1 MKAEEWQQALGCFQ
15 EIQRL
20 VPDDREIG
28 KLLARVR
35 QELTSPPK
43 VEVPDLSGQT
53 LSQAHSSL
61 ASKGLELSVN
71 EEVPSDTLA
80 EGEII
85 EQSPEPETEVLAGS
99 SVCVT
104 VSSGPHEVSVP
115 APPGNQTRDGTYRRM
130 QTPSLLPAHTGSWWA
145 MALKGLVLVIFALPL
160 FGESILGPTI
170 FPETFRLYSAL
181 MITAYGIVTTIDA
194 RTRADRSRPLLIQGR
209 ISILLGLFIFLAW
222 LVNQV
227 LQSLGFAP
235 RDTLMVIFRDIPIIP
250 YLVSSWAIFIGFIRI
265 IAAIQLRWETRNLW
279 LMGASGVSLALFGI
293 PLLRAD
299 LHPNDY
305 PWGLLGFLALV
316 SGIALIAVAL
326 RVRDR

>member
-1 MKAEEWQQALGCFQ
+1 MKAEEWQQALECFE

-35 QELTSPPK
+35 QELTSPSK

-53 LSQAHSSL
+53 LSQARSSL

-99 SVCVT
+99 SVSVA

-130 QTPSLLPAHTGSWWA
+130 QAPSLLPALTGSWWA

-209 ISILLGLFIFLAW
+209 ISILLG
-222 LVNQV
+222 
-227 LQSLGFAP
+227 
-235 RDTLMVIFRDIPIIP
+235 
-250 YLVSSWAIFIGFIRI
+250 
-265 IAAIQLRWETRNLW
+265 
-279 LMGASGVSLALFGI
+279 
-293 PLLRAD
+293 
-299 LHPNDY
+299 
-305 PWGLLGFLALV
+305 
-316 SGIALIAVAL
+316 
-326 RVRDR
+326 

>member
-1 MKAEEWQQALGCFQ
+1 MKAEEWQQALGRFE

-53 LSQAHSSL
+53 LSQARSSL
-61 ASKGLELSVN
+61 ASKGLEVSVN
-71 EEVPSDTLA
+71 EEVPSDRLA
-80 EGEII
+80 EGETI

-99 SVCVT
+99 SVSVT

-115 APPGNQTRDGTYRRM
+115 APPRNQTRDDTYCRM
-130 QTPSLLPAHTGSWWA
+130 QAPSLLPALTGSWWA

-170 FPETFRLYSAL
+170 FPETFRFYSAL

-194 RTRADRSRPLLIQGR
+194 TTRADRSRPLLIQGR
-209 ISILLGLFIFLAW
+209 ISIVLGLFIFLAW
-222 LVNQV
+222 LLNQV
-227 LQSLGFAP
+227 LQSFGIAP
-235 RDTLMVIFRDIPIIP
+235 RDTPMAIFRDIPIIP

-293 PLLRAD
+293 PFLRAD

-305 PWGLLGFLALV
+305 PWGLLGFLAL
-316 SGIALIAVAL
+316 IAVAL